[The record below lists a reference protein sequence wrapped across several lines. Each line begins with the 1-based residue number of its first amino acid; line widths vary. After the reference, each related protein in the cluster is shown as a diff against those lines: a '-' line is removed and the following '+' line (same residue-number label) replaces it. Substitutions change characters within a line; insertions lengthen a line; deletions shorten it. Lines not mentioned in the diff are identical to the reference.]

1 MTSTTPRLRWSRL
14 VLILLVPAAIGA
26 GGWYT
31 IARGTSMFGEHHPK
45 TEESK
50 STSGVTVEVVSPRP
64 GGIARVS
71 VQPGTVEPFESTD
84 LYAKASGFLIEQN
97 VDIGSRVTKGEIL
110 ARISVP
116 EYQKQVD
123 RDEARVKA
131 ATAKIHQMEA
141 HIAAAE
147 AEAKA
152 ADASV
157 TFAKVSVR
165 AKTAFRKYR
174 EKQLTRIKELVSQKA
189 LEGRLMDE
197 QEDFYLSALESE
209 NAAGEAVTSSEE
221 RASAASA
228 KIIQARADWEEAKA
242 SAGVAAAEL
251 EKSKVLRDYTILKSP
266 YTGVVTRRSF
276 HPGAPG
282 ELGDFIKSAD
292 QGGTT
297 PLLTVERTDVMRVV
311 IQVPDRDVPY
321 LSTNAT
327 AVVEIDALPGI
338 KFDTNG
344 KDKLKVSRWAKA
356 EDPTTRTM
364 RVEVDV
370 KNPVDELNPDGI
382 LSHGMYGR
390 VTLTLRQGVATAVRV
405 PTGVVVGREG
415 KGKGTVRV
423 VRGERIQSVPVILGS
438 DNGVEVE
445 VLTGLTSAD
454 RVVLRTSGPVDDG
467 AKVAIAGAKAADA
480 GH

>member
-1 MTSTTPRLRWSRL
+1 MTPKPRHRWSRL
-14 VLILLVPAAIGA
+14 VLIILVPAGIGA
-26 GGWYT
+26 GGWYA
-31 IARGTSMFGEHHPK
+31 IAHGKTLFGEHNPK

-50 STSGVTVEVVSPRP
+50 AASLVTVEVVSPRM
-64 GGIARVS
+64 GGIDRVS

-97 VDIGSRVTKGEIL
+97 VDIGSRVTKGQIV

-123 RDEARVKA
+123 RDEARLRA
-131 ATAKIHQMEA
+131 ANAKIHQMEA

-157 TFAKVSVR
+157 SFSKVSVR
-165 AKTAFRKYR
+165 AKMAFRKYR

-189 LEGRLMDE
+189 LESRLMDE

-209 NAAGEAVTSSEE
+209 NAANESVTSSEE

-228 KIIQARADWEEAKA
+228 KIIQAKADYEEAKA

-251 EKSKVLRDYTILKSP
+251 EKSKVLLEYTILKSP

-297 PLLTVERTDVMRVV
+297 PLLTIERTDVMRVV
-311 IQVPDRDVPY
+311 IQVPDRDVPS

-327 AVVEIDALPGI
+327 AVVEIDALPGV
-338 KFDTNG
+338 KYDTNG

-390 VTLTLRQGVATAVRV
+390 VTLTLRQGAATAVRV

-423 VRGERIQSVPVILGS
+423 LRSERIQSVPVTLGS

-445 VLTGLTSAD
+445 VLTGLAFTD
-454 RVVLRTSGPVDDG
+454 QVVLRTSGPVDDG
-467 AKVAIAGAKAADA
+467 ATVAVAGAKASPS